1 MQSHSTNYCVTMEI
15 RTGGMLLSQ
24 SAEGISM
31 RLIQSLPGVMQ
42 SLAVD
47 LPAQGFR
54 AKLG

>member
-24 SAEGISM
+24 SAEGIST
-31 RLIQSLPGVMQ
+31 RLIQSLLGVMQ